1 MRVIKNFL
9 NILIA
14 ISLLISPAVFSSPAL
29 ADTEIDRVQW
39 DSVSYVYFEKD
50 SKGNIDLGEGATFG
64 DTRDIVYYTVEHN
77 PQWEN
82 KKVKSIKSVSI
93 ESIKD
98 IKKVSDHWK
107 KFYTKYSKFKGGLSN
122 TNILKQEV
130 KNGNSIYLQTSL
142 AVNPPISNK
151 EVVVSEI
158 VDVTEKEKFDEFRS
172 MADIPDNMEKKRQ
185 ELVNAGKG
193 LYVMP
198 MFLLYTVELEVEQ
211 TEKVTDLPDAYVK
224 AIMVDDKETEAGKT
238 YKAKVTYGLK
248 AQYKGNTPCKLGLTH
263 NTYGIAPID
272 GQKLELSPG
281 EEKTFEFTFTGQE
294 GKNSV
299 LEAKIWPETGDKDW
313 SNNSKELIVPCK
325 QGEADLSAKIA
336 YDRNIVDSG
345 SSVNIYGIAK
355 NHSDHEITTKVVFR
369 VNGGLKKAAT
379 ITIPA
384 QKFIKTTYKL
394 SVPAKTPTGQKYYAE
409 FEVNPD
415 RNQPSNE
422 KSWENNIDSDTLE
435 SYLDDSKTGRL
446 RGGFTK

>member
-1 MRVIKNFL
+1 MRKLLLSFVGAI
-9 NILIA
+9 IL
-14 ISLLISPAVFSSPAL
+14 LFPAL
-29 ADTEIDRVQW
+29 ALGSEEQIIDQTVTVPYFDIWKHTDGTWQDTSNDGKPDAKGQ
-39 DSVSYVYFEKD
+39 KD
-50 SKGNIDLGEGATFG
+50 KTTKLNYTLDNSLLQKYTVTKVEVTPNIDENTYNTAGKWNGKNWEYFKTN
-64 DTRDIVYYTVEHN
+64 YY
-77 PQWEN
+77 
-82 KKVKSIKSVSI
+82 
-93 ESIKD
+93 
-98 IKKVSDHWK
+98 
-107 KFYTKYSKFKGGLSN
+107 KYRAVP
-122 TNILKQEV
+122 LK
-130 KNGNSIYLQTSL
+130 TS
-142 AVNPPISNK
+142 ISNK
-151 EVVVSEI
+151 DLTKGTATVQFIFDLAPQNNAIDRKAIRFDGDNNAAIDAAAEGWRWYLPALI
-158 VDVTEKEKFDEFRS
+158 TWHGIPKEQP
-172 MADIPDNMEKKRQ
+172 A
-185 ELVNAGKG
+185 
-193 LYVMP
+193 
-198 MFLLYTVELEVEQ
+198 
-211 TEKVTDLPDAYVK
+211 DLPDAYVK
-224 AIMVDDKETEAGKT
+224 AIIADDKETEAGKT

-325 QGEADLSAKIA
+325 QGEADLSAKIM

-345 SSVNIYGIAK
+345 SSVNIYGVAK